1 MLLVS
6 QDENAKTVRIPT
18 KDMGLIEWAVIYTL
32 RERPDLHPDIADGLD
47 QLLIQINKVNQR
59 KPA

>member
-6 QDENAKTVRIPT
+6 QDENAKTVRITT

>member
-1 MLLVS
+1 MLLVEHA
-6 QDENAKTVRIPT
+6 ENAKIVRIST

-47 QLLIQINKVNQR
+47 QLLIQINKVNQL

>member
-1 MLLVS
+1 MLLVEHA
-6 QDENAKTVRIPT
+6 ENAKIVRIST

-47 QLLIQINKVNQR
+47 LLLVQMGKINQHKS
-59 KPA
+59 A

>member
-6 QDENAKTVRIPT
+6 QDEDAKTVRITT